1 MKDIHP
7 MALFRLSVLG
17 PLISRDHLAH
27 GELSQILRDL
37 SQKDYAIPGSQRCR
51 IGEKTIE
58 EWYYRWRREGVDGL
72 APRSRADQGVSKIS
86 ESAQD
91 LILKAKRDNPKRSIQ
106 QILEI
111 LERSGTI
118 PKGSI
123 SRSALH
129 RFLQQQGL
137 SRPSGSESLPEEYR
151 RFEAMHANQIW
162 YGDVMHGPKALF
174 RGRVRKAYLVSLMDD
189 ASRLITH
196 SAFCAGETALDIEGV
211 LKQAILRRGLPRKL
225 IVDQGAAYRSRTL
238 QAICARL
245 DIRLIYCRPYAPEG
259 KGKLERFH
267 RTLRAGF
274 LSELDPGRMLSVED
288 LNARL
293 WSWLAQIYHTRPHA
307 GLEGR
312 TPLERYQQDLP
323 KIRQLG
329 EKAVLI
335 DAIFQHRV
343 QRKVRKDGTL
353 SFEGRFFEVPFELS
367 GKTICLLID
376 PHSGTILGIEDD
388 QGKSLGMATPLNAIA
403 NLDRPRRKPKDKVTR
418 APAAPSREALNLVEM
433 VHQQHYRIQE

>member
-1 MKDIHP
+1 
-7 MALFRLSVLG
+7 
-17 PLISRDHLAH
+17 
-27 GELSQILRDL
+27 
-37 SQKDYAIPGSQRCR
+37 
-51 IGEKTIE
+51 
-58 EWYYRWRREGVDGL
+58 
-72 APRSRADQGVSKIS
+72 
-86 ESAQD
+86 
-91 LILKAKRDNPKRSIQ
+91 
-106 QILEI
+106 
-111 LERSGTI
+111 
-118 PKGSI
+118 
-123 SRSALH
+123 
-129 RFLQQQGL
+129 
-137 SRPSGSESLPEEYR
+137 
-151 RFEAMHANQIW
+151 
-162 YGDVMHGPKALF
+162 MHGPKALF

-367 GKTICLLID
+367 GKTICLLVD

-418 APAAPSREALNLVEM
+418 APAAPSREALNLVEI